1 MTGVFGRGLRRAMV
15 AAALVAVSSCAASTP
30 TTPSTTTPATTTDT
44 FSGTIQQLGSATNVF
59 KVSATGTVTIS
70 LTTVAPLS
78 TLALGVAV
86 MTSDGTSCIN
96 NIVQNDNS
104 RVGTTALVGTATAA
118 SYCVK
123 VYDSGNIPLGGSSDY
138 TVQVVHP

>member
-1 MTGVFGRGLRRAMV
+1 MKRVIGRGILGLAM
-15 AAALVAVSSCAASTP
+15 ALAIAGVSSCAATSTP
-30 TTPSTTTPATTTDT
+30 TTPTTTPATTTDT
-44 FSGTIQQLGSATNVF
+44 FSGTIAQLGSATNVF
-59 KVSATGTVTIS
+59 KVSTTGTVTIS
-70 LTTVAPLS
+70 LTSVSPLS

-96 NIVQNDNS
+96 NISQNTDA

-123 VYDSGNIPLGGSSDY
+123 VYDSGNIAPGGSSDF

>member
-1 MTGVFGRGLRRAMV
+1 MKRVLWRGLLGVTM
-15 AAALVAVSSCAASTP
+15 ALALAGVSSCAASSTP
-30 TTPSTTTPATTTDT
+30 TTPTTTPATTDT
-44 FSGTIQQLGSATNVF
+44 FSGTVAQLGSVTNVF
-59 KVSATGTVTIS
+59 KVSTAGTVTIS
-70 LTTVAPLS
+70 LTSVAPLS

-96 NIVQNDNS
+96 NISQNTDA

-123 VYDSGNIPLGGSSDY
+123 VYDSGNIAPGGSSDY

>member
-1 MTGVFGRGLRRAMV
+1 MKRILGRRLQRAVV
-15 AAALVAVSSCAASTP
+15 AAALVAAGSCAASTP
-30 TTPSTTTPATTTDT
+30 TTPTTTPATTTET
-44 FSGTIQQLGSATNVF
+44 FSGTIAQLGSATNVF

-70 LTTVAPLS
+70 LTNVAPLF
-78 TLALGVAV
+78 TMALGVAV

-96 NIVQNDNS
+96 NISQNGNA
-104 RVGTTALVGTATAA
+104 RVGTTALVGTAPTA